1 MLKLGA
7 LCMCGLLLLMGQQ
20 SVVIAAD
27 EAEQR
32 PVRIAIV
39 NMAGLLEN
47 APQSKAAD
55 AQLKLDFVPRE
66 RRLEAD
72 QKAIRQLEDELST
85 SIQSG
90 VLPDLE
96 KVEGQR
102 KLRDLQRTYAREM
115 EDFREAVRLARDTA
129 IGALQAEIVQAIV
142 EVREREKI
150 DLVLRESNYI
160 VASDRIDMTAQVMQ
174 HLEQKFQAKAAA
186 TPATGK
192 QE

>member
-1 MLKLGA
+1 
-7 LCMCGLLLLMGQQ
+7 MCGLLLLMGQQ

-39 NMAGLLEN
+39 NMARLLEN

-66 RRLEAD
+66 RKLEAD
-72 QKAIRQLEDELST
+72 QKAIRQLEDDLST
-85 SIQSG
+85 GIQSG

>member
-7 LCMCGLLLLMGQQ
+7 LCICGLLLFMGQQ
-20 SVVIAAD
+20 AVGAAAD
-27 EAEQR
+27 EVVQR

-39 NMAGLLEN
+39 NMVSLLEN

-55 AQLKLDFVPRE
+55 AKLKLDFVPRE
-66 RRLEAD
+66 QRLEAD
-72 QKAIRQLEDELST
+72 QKAMRQLEDDLSVG
-85 SIQSG
+85 IQSG
-90 VLPDLE
+90 VLLDAE

-102 KLRDLQRTYAREM
+102 ELRDLQRNYARAM
-115 EDFREAVRLARDTA
+115 EDFREEVRLARDTA
-129 IGALQAEIVQAIV
+129 IDTLQAEIVQAIV

-160 VASDRIDMTAQVMQ
+160 VASDRIDMTAKVMQ
-174 HLEQKFQAKAAA
+174 HLEQKFQAQAAA
-186 TPATGK
+186 TPVTGK